1 MRAHTQTQRWWY
13 TYKFLKLLSMDS
25 AFLYML
31 NTWLWSDMFIYVLIE
46 KSQVV
51 EQCLAIT
58 LQWLGKSRGTFIG
71 AENLLLVVL
80 ETGSYYILCGAVGLG
95 TFALHVLIDELPL

>member
-1 MRAHTQTQRWWY
+1 MALVRHV
-13 TYKFLKLLSMDS
+13 L
-25 AFLYML
+25 
-31 NTWLWSDMFIYVLIE
+31 YVLIE

-51 EQCLAIT
+51 EQRLAIT

-95 TFALHVLIDELPL
+95 TFALHVLIDELP